1 MAAPVKRA
9 RVDAPLAGPSI
20 QLTPPPTPAH
30 PLPPTI
36 SQIAVRPTNICKS
49 CNTKFA
55 SNEALDFHIKLKTK
69 ALSKVRVEKSSFKA
83 ASQMLVC
90 HFLDCCYT
98 SESIHSMTQHLTSGK
113 HGSKRYM
120 VTSGLVKQTN
130 GGFEPSEIYVIP
142 RGPLPRS
149 SKAFTCPTCGE
160 QLSSKDS
167 FDNHIKYSCRG
178 VAPWACPHCALQ
190 CRGRQQVTDHMRA
203 KHPLPGGLNLTG
215 VYAGQTKKRK
225 VIGKDQYEPR
235 KGKIKGGADLR
246 NVQAFTFLAPKA
258 TCLTAEEIFDD
269 SQRQNLRFLIDQ
281 ARGGHGVFSLN
292 VNTGSLLFTSNSKR
306 LELFNTQC
314 PMQVYSSTSD
324 PEMIVKKILSLVD
337 TAAHQAADASSGLS
351 LHTIKCV
358 TICLAARSGQ
368 RGAGTQGKTTSPYPS
383 TLNWSNARRVRG
395 TISLQ
400 LTAEEVK
407 QDPSRQLKCFQYSIL
422 HNLFYS
428 EVKQKLKADQEE
440 KCAKERHWKGETDS
454 MCKICLRLW
463 EKSTSNKVLRTRG
476 SVIPLTARASTY
488 DPYVDRLNWTGVC
501 FPAGHFPSLFSHF
514 VLLLSAFLNFIF
526 AFYICRSR
534 GLQDLLQPKFSHP
547 TPCLPRAS

>member
-1 MAAPVKRA
+1 MGKKRPIAKEGPDLAVPLKRA
-9 RVDAPLAGPSI
+9 RESTLLADPPA
-20 QLTPPPTPAH
+20 QLSPPPTP
-30 PLPPTI
+30 LPATI
-36 SQIAVRPTNICKS
+36 PQNIVRQTNTCKS
-49 CNTKFA
+49 CPAKFP
-55 SNEALDFHIKLKTK
+55 SSEALDFHIKLKTK
-69 ALSKVRVEKSSFKA
+69 ALSKVRIEKSGFKA
-83 ASQMLVC
+83 DSQMLVC
-90 HFLDCCYT
+90 QFLDCCYT
-98 SESIHSMTQHLTSGK
+98 SGSIDSMTQHLTSGK
-113 HGSKRYM
+113 HGSKKYM
-120 VTSGLVKQTN
+120 VMSGLVKQTN
-130 GGFEPSEIYVIP
+130 EGYEPSQIYVIP
-142 RGPLPRS
+142 RGPLPKS
-149 SKAFTCPTCGE
+149 SKAFTCPTCGD

-215 VYAGQTKKRK
+215 VYAGVTKKRK
-225 VIGKDQYEPR
+225 VIGRDVYKPR
-235 KGKIKGGADLR
+235 KGKMKGGADLR

-258 TCLTAEEIFDD
+258 TCLTAEDIFDD
-269 SQRQNLRFLIDQ
+269 KQRRSLLFLIDQ

-306 LELFNTQC
+306 LELFNTQA

-324 PEMIVKKILSLVD
+324 PKMIVNKILSLVN

-358 TICLAARSGQ
+358 TICFAARSGQ
-368 RGAGTQGKTTSPYPS
+368 RGAGGQSKTSSPYPS

-407 QDPSRQLKCFQYSIL
+407 QDPSRQIKCFQHAVL

-428 EVKQKLKADQEE
+428 EVKEKLKKDQEE
-440 KCAKERHWKGETDS
+440 KCRRERHWKGETDS

-463 EKSTSNKVLRTRG
+463 EKTTSNKVARTRG

-488 DPYVDRLNWTGVC
+488 DSYVDRLNWTGVC
-501 FPAGHFPSLFSHF
+501 FPSGYFPSLSSPLHK
-514 VLLLSAFLNFIF
+514 
-526 AFYICRSR
+526 YCRE
-534 GLQDLLQPKFSHP
+534 
-547 TPCLPRAS
+547 